1 MQLCQYRIL
10 PHPQTAAKLYPLKV
24 LPPLSLKFRPISS
37 FRASNIR
44 EQTWSLCWR
53 MSSHK
58 PSFALLTAHT
68 PQTGGQG
75 GQRRMDNAGEGK
87 WMKCLVRNIILPA
100 SILSLP
106 QISIQIIFD
115 IAKFRGFLQYIAL
128 NNPPIKPIII
138 LYCSRE

>member
-1 MQLCQYRIL
+1 MVSIRVPLGSCLKFARREGSAAVQLCQYQIL

-68 PQTGGQG
+68 PQTRGQG
-75 GQRRMDNAGEGK
+75 GRGEQRRMDNAGEGK
-87 WMKCLVRNIILPA
+87 WMKL
-100 SILSLP
+100 
-106 QISIQIIFD
+106 
-115 IAKFRGFLQYIAL
+115 
-128 NNPPIKPIII
+128 
-138 LYCSRE
+138 SREEYPPPSLNPFPPSNIHPDNI